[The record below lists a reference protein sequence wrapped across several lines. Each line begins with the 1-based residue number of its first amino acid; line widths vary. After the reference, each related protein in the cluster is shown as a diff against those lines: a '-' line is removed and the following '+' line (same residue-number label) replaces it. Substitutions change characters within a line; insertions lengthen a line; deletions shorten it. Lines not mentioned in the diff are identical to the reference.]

1 MIPKYKTIMKRSL
14 ALHLVN
20 RGHELIAVEANK
32 KNEHYMV
39 YKFNQTPELIK
50 DLLLFNAKTQ

>member
-20 RGHELIAVEANK
+20 KGHELIAVETNK
-32 KNEHYMV
+32 KNEYYMV

-50 DLLLFNAKTQ
+50 DLLLFNAKA